1 MARITN
7 LELTQLLAA
16 RNGELEAARLRIAE
30 LEGDVAALDAKLER
44 ATFAIIDSDVAR
56 GELLAEV
63 AQLKARPQREPSA
76 EQLAYRAALAQA
88 RDDAMR
94 TGRSVKVEVRA

>member
-1 MARITN
+1 MAATTK

-30 LEGDVAALDAKLER
+30 LEGDVAALKGQLAKQPAQR
-44 ATFAIIDSDVAR
+44 AVY
-56 GELLAEV
+56 V
-63 AQLKARPQREPSA
+63 RPQREATP

-88 RDDAMR
+88 RDFAMR
-94 TGRSVKVEVRA
+94 TGKSVKVEVRP